1 MVLECLFIL
10 NSDWVW
16 LGLFELD
23 FEGTI
28 QDKGGEKWRRGVG
41 VGIDRSYCTRER
53 GERRREK
60 RGGGGANAVAGAREG
75 ERER

>member
-41 VGIDRSYCTRER
+41 VGIDRSYCKYLVTLGIKRPSEGDEER
-53 GERRREK
+53 DRDS
-60 RGGGGANAVAGAREG
+60 
-75 ERER
+75 